1 MGSLLKFVWP
11 PLCLPEISWTCSPG
25 CQSASK
31 ALACQFPWPL
41 IKVQGHWWKSHQFAW
56 SARYSGCSGPVQ
68 GHKKDFSVS
77 GRTSLTFV
85 SASTGTVMGRLVLFR
100 ASIYPPPL
108 TDSDT
113 GGHLARRGVITEP
126 GKPDY
131 GPRQSYN
138 YTLAHFS
145 STIFSERNS
154 GYLECQDIKCTMTV
168 WIVHLRSSEIY
179 IKGNLSPSFVR
190 EKFWMRVASDEGNK
204 RIRAISAKSTH
215 SESEDRLANSAQQQ
229 QWQKQ

>member
-1 MGSLLKFVWP
+1 MLGQGAQTSSAVLSAAVLVLTGVDMGSKFLPPFKIGSQGISHRYLTERFMGSLLKFVWP

-41 IKVQGHWWKSHQFAW
+41 IKVQGYWWKSHQFAW
-56 SARYSGCSGPVQ
+56 FARYSGCSGPCQ

-138 YTLAHFS
+138 YTLVHFS
-145 STIFSERNS
+145 STIFSEWNS
-154 GYLECQDIKCTMTV
+154 GYLEC
-168 WIVHLRSSEIY
+168 
-179 IKGNLSPSFVR
+179 
-190 EKFWMRVASDEGNK
+190 
-204 RIRAISAKSTH
+204 
-215 SESEDRLANSAQQQ
+215 
-229 QWQKQ
+229 

>member
-1 MGSLLKFVWP
+1 MLGQGAQTSSAVLSASVLVLSGVDMGSQVFAP
-11 PLCLPEISWTCSPG
+11 PLKLVARVSPTDIWQNALWVPSWNLFDRPCV
-25 CQSASK
+25 CQRYLELVLQVVNQPPRRWLVNFRGEREFPFAFG
-31 ALACQFPWPL
+31 QFPWPL

-56 SARYSGCSGPVQ
+56 SARYSGCSGPCQ

-77 GRTSLTFV
+77 GRTLLTFV

-154 GYLECQDIKCTMTV
+154 GYLEC
-168 WIVHLRSSEIY
+168 
-179 IKGNLSPSFVR
+179 
-190 EKFWMRVASDEGNK
+190 
-204 RIRAISAKSTH
+204 
-215 SESEDRLANSAQQQ
+215 
-229 QWQKQ
+229 